1 MENMSK
7 FIVSFSHNYTDVEY
21 GWEEEII
28 DTPTCFDFSEGIE
41 VDSTMTV
48 EELFELMKSKSREDY
63 GSDDTYTDIQITK
76 KEE

>member
-1 MENMSK
+1 MSK
-7 FIVSFSHNYTDVEY
+7 FIVSFSYNYTDFEY

-28 DTPTCFDFSEGIE
+28 ETPTRFDFSEYIE
-41 VDSTMTV
+41 VDSTMTI
-48 EELFELMKSKSREDY
+48 EELYELMRSKSREDY

>member
-1 MENMSK
+1 MSK
-7 FIVSFSHNYTDVEY
+7 FIVSFSYNYTDVEY

-28 DTPTCFDFSEGIE
+28 DTPTRFDFSDSIE

-48 EELFELMKSKSREDY
+48 EELLELMKSKSRENY